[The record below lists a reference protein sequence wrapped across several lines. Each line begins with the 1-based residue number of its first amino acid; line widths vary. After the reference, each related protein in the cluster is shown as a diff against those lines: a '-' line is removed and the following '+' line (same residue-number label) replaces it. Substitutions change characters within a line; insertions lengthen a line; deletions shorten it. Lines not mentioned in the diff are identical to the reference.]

1 MSKRVIPRAVFE
13 PLSGVQAS
21 DLIDN
26 PPLLN
31 MIRNETPPAI
41 EEAFRAK
48 KTFATIFEINTS
60 GYYVDIP
67 RMYWIPALEECIK
80 LNLVD
85 EKYEECLKLNNLIE
99 EIKTAK
105 KKPIKQKNGE
115 RTKRD
120 SASDQ

>member
-1 MSKRVIPRAVFE
+1 MSKRMIPRALFE
-13 PLSGVQAS
+13 PLNGLQAS

-26 PPLLN
+26 PPLINL
-31 MIRNETPPAI
+31 IKNETPPAI
-41 EEAFRAK
+41 EEAFRTK
-48 KTFATIFEINTS
+48 KTFATIFEVNTS

-67 RMYWIPALEECIK
+67 RMYWIPALEQCIK

-85 EKYEECLKLNNLIE
+85 EKYEECLRLNNLIE
-99 EIKTAK
+99 EIKKAK
-105 KKPIKQKNGE
+105 KKPTNQKDGK